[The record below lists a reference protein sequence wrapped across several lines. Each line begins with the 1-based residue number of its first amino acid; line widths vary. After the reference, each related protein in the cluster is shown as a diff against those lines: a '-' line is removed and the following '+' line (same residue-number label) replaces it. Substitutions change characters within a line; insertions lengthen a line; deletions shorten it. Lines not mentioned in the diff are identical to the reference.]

1 MEYKLIEL
9 ITLLDCETKGDLSQ
23 ETISGLAPFFQA
35 QEESLTFASDEKFLK
50 RLNETKAKAVIV
62 PWGMELPENGKI
74 YILVKE
80 NPRTLMPK
88 ILNFFKK
95 PLKKMEK
102 MIEDSCV
109 IGEKCE
115 IGPNVYLGHDTLI
128 GNRVKI
134 MPGAVICQGV
144 KIGDDCIINPNVTIR
159 EFCTLGKGCIIQPGA
174 VIGSDGFGYTKVD
187 GINQKID
194 QIGAVVLEDYVE
206 IGGNTTVDRGAI
218 GDTVIK
224 KHTKIDNLVQ
234 IAHNDIIGE
243 NCLIISHV
251 AIAGS
256 TEIGNNTILAGQ
268 VGVGGHLKIGNNVTI
283 AAKSGVMAN
292 VEDNKVLSGYPLVE
306 HREDMKIKIG
316 MKKLP
321 ELLKKIKEIEKKL
334 DNMIK

>member
-115 IGPNVYLGHDTLI
+115 IGP
-128 GNRVKI
+128 
-134 MPGAVICQGV
+134 
-144 KIGDDCIINPNVTIR
+144 
-159 EFCTLGKGCIIQPGA
+159 
-174 VIGSDGFGYTKVD
+174 
-187 GINQKID
+187 
-194 QIGAVVLEDYVE
+194 
-206 IGGNTTVDRGAI
+206 
-218 GDTVIK
+218 
-224 KHTKIDNLVQ
+224 
-234 IAHNDIIGE
+234 
-243 NCLIISHV
+243 
-251 AIAGS
+251 
-256 TEIGNNTILAGQ
+256 
-268 VGVGGHLKIGNNVTI
+268 
-283 AAKSGVMAN
+283 
-292 VEDNKVLSGYPLVE
+292 
-306 HREDMKIKIG
+306 
-316 MKKLP
+316 
-321 ELLKKIKEIEKKL
+321 
-334 DNMIK
+334 